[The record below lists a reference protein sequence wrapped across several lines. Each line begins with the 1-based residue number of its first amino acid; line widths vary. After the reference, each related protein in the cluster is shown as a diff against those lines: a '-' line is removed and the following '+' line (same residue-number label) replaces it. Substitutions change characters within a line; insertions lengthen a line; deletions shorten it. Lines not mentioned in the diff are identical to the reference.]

1 MSVTKRSDRKRSLF
15 LAILTLLIT
24 IGKLTVDIDVT
35 ILKAILVFQFSDT
48 LEERPLAPIRP
59 GYKAAILP
67 WGTKKASIARLSV
80 VKQSSFGLP
89 GKYGRRVTRV
99 NRPNTR

>member
-15 LAILTLLIT
+15 LAILTRLIT

-35 ILKAILVFQFSDT
+35 ILKATLVFQFSDT

-59 GYKAAILP
+59 CHQAAILP
-67 WGTKKASIARLSV
+67 WGTKKALFDHA
-80 VKQSSFGLP
+80 KPHPHGFHCEA
-89 GKYGRRVTRV
+89 
-99 NRPNTR
+99 